1 MKTEAPINRVK
12 RTKEEARASYDRM
25 SRWYDLLAGSA
36 EKKYKEAGLLM
47 LDLREGETALEIG
60 FGTGH
65 CLVKLAQS
73 AGESGRVYGIDLSQG
88 MLNVT
93 RERLQAAGL
102 SGRVELKCGDA
113 ASLPY
118 EDGFFDAAYMSFT
131 LELFDTPEIPL
142 VLAESKRVM
151 RMGGRLCVVSMAKK
165 SRSGLMV
172 KLYEW
177 AQSRFTK
184 YIDCRPIYVRNLLET
199 SGFSIQSVK
208 ERSMFGLPID
218 IVLAQKH

>member
-1 MKTEAPINRVK
+1 MKAEVPINRVK

-36 EKKYKEAGLLM
+36 EKKYKEAGLSM

-73 AGESGRVYGIDLSQG
+73 AGDSGRVYGIDLSQG
-88 MLNVT
+88 MFNVT

-102 SGRVELKCGDA
+102 SGRVELKRGDA

-118 EDGFFDAAYMSFT
+118 EDRFFDAAYMSFT

-142 VLAESKRVM
+142 VLAECKRVL
-151 RMGGRLCVVSMAKK
+151 RVGGRLCVVSMAKK
-165 SRSGLMV
+165 SSSGLMV
-172 KLYEW
+172 RLYEW
-177 AQSRFTK
+177 AQGRFTK
-184 YIDCRPIYVRNLLET
+184 YIDCRPIYVRNSLET
-199 SGFSIQSVK
+199 SGFSIRSVK
-208 ERSMFGLPID
+208 EMAMFGLPVG
-218 IVLAQKH
+218 IVLAGKH